1 MLSQLFSTLSRLKS
15 QNKSE
20 TKSSES
26 SASSASSRRP
36 LQESLN
42 NSFLGE
48 ARRQIRSDEG
58 CVLHA
63 YQDHLGYWTI
73 GYGRLL
79 DKRKGGGISQY
90 EAEVLLQ
97 HDLDR
102 KLAELR
108 DRLPWFDKLDDPR
121 KGVLL
126 NMAFQLGVAGLMN
139 FKNTLAK
146 VEAGDYEG
154 AAVNMMKSK
163 WASQTPNRAKRMAK
177 QMETGQWQFGDR

>member
-1 MLSQLFSTLSRLKS
+1 MLSQLFSTLSRILS
-15 QNKSE
+15 QSKSE

-26 SASSASSRRP
+26 SASSVLSPRP

-48 ARRQIRSDEG
+48 ATKQIKSDEG

-63 YQDHLGYWTI
+63 YDDHLGYATI

-79 DKRKGGGISQY
+79 DKRRGGGITQL
-90 EAEVLLQ
+90 EAEHLLEN
-97 HDLDR
+97 DVDR
-102 KLAELR
+102 KLSELR
-108 DRLPWFDKLDDPR
+108 NNIPWFDKLDDPR

-126 NMAFQLGVAGLMN
+126 NMAFQLGIAGLLN

-146 VEAGDYEG
+146 IEAGDYAG
-154 AAVNMMKSK
+154 AAANMLKSK
-163 WASQTPNRAKRMAK
+163 WASQTPKRAKRMAK